1 MLQIEAAF
9 GHLIKYNDSID
20 RDVRFAVT
28 CGNSG
33 GSKGIHLRGNQALK
47 PAEIPVKVNAHRKIV
62 IMSDFEKYTQNIDVS
77 SSIVRYLKRCKS

>member
-1 MLQIEAAF
+1 MIKCSFNYMLQIEAAF

-47 PAEIPVKVNAHRKIV
+47 PAEIPVKVFAYSKIV
-62 IMSDFEKYTQNIDVS
+62 LMYN
-77 SSIVRYLKRCKS
+77 